1 MPYSL
6 DRRRRRNVFLG
17 TSALFMDVITESHN
31 TRWEL
36 PDFVWVQNRKR
47 PCAFHTH
54 THHTHRNPPGWVGC
68 EFREDI

>member
-31 TRWEL
+31 TRCSVSKHQAKRSKWE
-36 PDFVWVQNRKR
+36 
-47 PCAFHTH
+47 
-54 THHTHRNPPGWVGC
+54 
-68 EFREDI
+68 